1 MKRFALY
8 LLIPFTALLVLTS
21 CTASPTKPKTVD
33 SLIQDG
39 GFIYSEEVPW
49 GTGFDRAKEIYAS
62 PKLDPESDQYES
74 WRLSESYRFNR
85 QTMFPDINGG
95 LYGLNWRVE
104 LNFDETG
111 LYLASF
117 YTYLDDEDFQKE
129 TNRILTDLY
138 QKCENGSMTE
148 EEING
153 YLDDFKGKTLQC
165 YWPAEDGSFLHLYVS
180 SKASGTP
187 EYTLVLSV
195 CPDERLTP
203 TSLCKENTISYP

>member
-21 CTASPTKPKTVD
+21 CTASPAKPKTVD

-117 YTYLDDEDFQKE
+117 
-129 TNRILTDLY
+129 
-138 QKCENGSMTE
+138 
-148 EEING
+148 
-153 YLDDFKGKTLQC
+153 
-165 YWPAEDGSFLHLYVS
+165 
-180 SKASGTP
+180 
-187 EYTLVLSV
+187 
-195 CPDERLTP
+195 
-203 TSLCKENTISYP
+203 